1 MADDM
6 QELFDLD
13 VQDLVSTELGE
24 QQESAISISCDGSCH
39 RPLCI

>member
-6 QELFDLD
+6 LELFDLD

-24 QQESAISISCDGSCH
+24 HEESAISISCEGSCT
-39 RPLCI
+39 RPWCI

>member
-1 MADDM
+1 MADNM

-24 QQESAISISCDGSCH
+24 QEEAVISLSCDGSCH

>member
-13 VQDLVSTELGE
+13 VQDLVSTELGD
-24 QQESAISISCDGSCH
+24 QQEAAYSISCDGSCT